1 MMEQK
6 AIDEVFTII
15 RGISFPKTARSE
27 EASEYVGCLRT
38 ANIQKEI
45 LWSDVWRIPKQYL
58 NRQEQL
64 IKKDDIIVSIANSLN
79 LLGKSAI
86 VTNTPNDCTF
96 GTFIVSLRPKDG
108 YFPRYLYYTL
118 QSEKYYRQVKSLA
131 STTTNI
137 SNLST
142 AKLKTILLPIPSLA
156 GQERIATRIDE
167 LFSELDAG
175 VETLQKIK
183 QQLAVYRQAV
193 LKEAFAGELTET
205 WRQIHPE
212 ETTDSIVNL
221 IEARGQKIDLELL
234 ESIPIPAIPNAW
246 KWVNL
251 GSVSSGPEYGTSQ
264 KSSDTGKIPV
274 IRMGN
279 LQKGRIDWRDL
290 AYTSN
295 DEDIEKYR
303 LSKGDVLFNRT
314 NSPDL
319 VGKTAIYRGEREA
332 IFAGYLI
339 RINQLDCIDPDYLT
353 YYMNSCVA
361 RSYGNSV
368 KTDGVNQSN
377 INGKKLCSYPFPLCS
392 EAEQKQVVYEL
403 ESRLS
408 LCDSIEKTVDE
419 ALQQSTAM
427 RQNILKQ
434 AFGRITQ

>member
-1 MMEQK
+1 MKTPDNWKVLKMPQVVLWGSGGTPKATEKLYYENGTIPWLIIGDLNDGIVTSSASRITELGIKNSSAKLVPPGTLLIAMYGSIGKLGITGMECCTNQAIAFAKELYGVTVKYMFYYLSMIKSKLVSLGKGGTQK
-6 AIDEVFTII
+6 N
-15 RGISFPKTARSE
+15 ISLT
-27 EASEYVGCLRT
+27 VL
-38 ANIQKEI
+38 
-45 LWSDVWRIPKQYL
+45 
-58 NRQEQL
+58 
-64 IKKDDIIVSIANSLN
+64 NSLD
-79 LLGKSAI
+79 
-86 VTNTPNDCTF
+86 VVVP
-96 GTFIVSLRPKDG
+96 
-108 YFPRYLYYTL
+108 
-118 QSEKYYRQVKSLA
+118 
-131 STTTNI
+131 
-137 SNLST
+137 
-142 AKLKTILLPIPSLA
+142 PIEE
-156 GQERIATRIDE
+156 QERIVARIEE

-175 VETLQKIK
+175 VDTLQKIK
-183 QQLAVYRQAV
+183 QQLSVYRQAV

-234 ESIPIPAIPNAW
+234 ESIPIPAMPNAW

-353 YYMNSCVA
+353 YYMNSSVA

-408 LCDSIEKTVDE
+408 LCDGIEKTVDE
-419 ALQQSTAM
+419 ALQQSAAM
-427 RQNILKQ
+427 RQSILKQ
-434 AFGRITQ
+434 AFEGGLSYE

>member
-1 MMEQK
+1 MGYVVKTLGTVAQYINGRAFKPSEW
-6 AIDEVFTII
+6 EESGRPII
-15 RGISFPKTARSE
+15 RIQNLTDNKAMFHYSSKEHENKYLVQKGDLLFAWAASLGAHIWKGQ
-27 EASEYVGCLRT
+27 EA
-38 ANIQKEI
+38 
-45 LWSDVWRIPKQYL
+45 WL
-58 NRQEQL
+58 NQHIFRV
-64 IKKDDIIVSIANSLN
+64 I
-79 LLGKSAI
+79 
-86 VTNTPNDCTF
+86 PNDD
-96 GTFIVSLRPKDG
+96 VRQD
-108 YFPRYLYYTL
+108 YLYYYL
-118 QSEKYYRQVKSLA
+118 IYVIADLY
-131 STTTNI
+131 
-137 SNLST
+137 
-142 AKLKTILLPIPSLA
+142 AKTHGSGMVHITKGPFMNTPIPVPPLEEQTLIVA
-156 GQERIATRIDE
+156 RIEE

-175 VETLQKIK
+175 VDTLQKIK
-183 QQLAVYRQAV
+183 QQLSVYRQAV

-353 YYMNSCVA
+353 YYMNSSVA

-392 EAEQKQVVYEL
+392 EAEQKQVVYGL

-408 LCDSIEKTVDE
+408 LCDGIEKTVDE

-427 RQNILKQ
+427 RHSILKQ
-434 AFGRITQ
+434 AFEGEL

>member
-1 MMEQK
+1 M
-6 AIDEVFTII
+6 II
-15 RGISFPKTARSE
+15 PKNWELKKMTQ
-27 EASEYVGCLRT
+27 VV
-38 ANIQKEI
+38 
-45 LWSDVWRIPKQYL
+45 LWSSGGTPRATEKLYYENGTIPWLVIGDLNDGAVNCAASHITELGLKNSSAKMMPAGTLLVAMYGSIGKLGITGMPCCTNQAIAFAKELYGVTTKYMFYYL
-58 NRQEQL
+58 SMIKPQL
-64 IKKDDIIVSIANSLN
+64 ITK
-79 LLGKSAI
+79 GKG
-86 VTNTPNDCTF
+86 
-96 GTFIVSLRPKDG
+96 GTQK
-108 YFPRYLYYTL
+108 
-118 QSEKYYRQVKSLA
+118 
-131 STTTNI
+131 NI
-137 SNLST
+137 SLTVLNS
-142 AKLKTILLPIPSLA
+142 IDVVVPPIEEQA
-156 GQERIATRIDE
+156 RIVARIEE

-175 VETLQKIK
+175 VDTLQKIK
-183 QQLAVYRQAV
+183 QQLSVYRQAV

-353 YYMNSCVA
+353 YYMNSNVA

-419 ALQQSTAM
+419 ALQQSAAM
-427 RQNILKQ
+427 RQSILKQ
-434 AFGRITQ
+434 AFEGGLSYE